1 MRSKA
6 SNPSVSV
13 MPAVLDREALSRDLL
28 RGAGALV
35 KATGYALFFLMLFL
49 PTAYQPL
56 KGVLLGLTLVGILTT
71 AAVTGRFPLA
81 PGIALGALGYSVLG
95 LGYLIRGL
103 TGGAPGALAMFNV
116 YVLWPL
122 VYTLL
127 VVGASFPGVLRGL
140 IRIAVYACVA
150 ISLYSI
156 IYVLRE
162 AGFWPSALYY
172 AFDQGQAIGIYGT
185 HVEFALYSTTTLLFL
200 VPYVIGALFVFPK
213 APEAP
218 VSRPMLWL
226 TLVLGLTTV
235 LLSGR
240 RALLLLIPVAPV
252 FALLFRGWLSVTVKR
267 ESRRLVRRVWWA
279 AIALALLLI
288 VIMTAIGGM
297 APAGFVDMVASG
309 FRFNSDV
316 SAMSRRDQ
324 FHALV
329 NGWLQHPAFGSGHGA
344 PAPGVIRSVEM
355 PWAYELTY
363 LALLYHTGIVGFVAY
378 SVGWFWTLLKSRQI
392 ARTGWPQ
399 APYLV
404 ATLVGT
410 ASFVLANAT
419 NAYLEKYDSI
429 WVLFLPIAF
438 INVWLIETHRARV

>member
-1 MRSKA
+1 MHGDAAHPSA
-6 SNPSVSV
+6 SG
-13 MPAVLDREALSRDLL
+13 MTLLDRAALSRNVLRAGGWLL
-28 RGAGALV
+28 R
-35 KATGYALFFLMLFL
+35 ATGYTLFFLMLFL
-49 PTAYQPL
+49 PTAYQPI
-56 KGVLLGLTLVGILTT
+56 KGALLGLTVVGIVMA

-81 PGIALGALGYSVLG
+81 PGIALGALGYSALG
-95 LGYLIRGL
+95 LASVIKGL

-116 YVLWPL
+116 YVMWPL

-140 IRIAVYACVA
+140 TRVTVCAALA

-156 IYVLRE
+156 IFVLRE
-162 AGFWPSALYY
+162 AGYWPSALYY
-172 AFDQGQAIGIYGT
+172 AFDQGQAIGFHGT
-185 HVEFALYSTTTLLFL
+185 YVEFGLYSTTTLLFL
-200 VPYVIGALFVFPK
+200 VPYLVGALFVFPK
-213 APEAP
+213 AHAP

-226 TLVLGLTTV
+226 TMVLSFTTV

-240 RALLLLIPVAPV
+240 RALLLLVPLAPV
-252 FALLFRGWLSVTVKR
+252 LALLFRAWLSVTRKR
-267 ESRRLVRRVWWA
+267 ESRRLVRRVGWA
-279 AIALALLLI
+279 ALAMALVLI

-316 SAMSRRDQ
+316 VAMSRRDQ
-324 FHALV
+324 FLALV
-329 NGWLQHPAFGSGHGA
+329 NGWLQQPLFGSGHGA
-344 PAPGVIRSVEM
+344 PVRDVIRSPEV

-363 LALLYHTGIVGFVAY
+363 LALLYHTGIVGFLAY
-378 SVGWFWTLLKSRQI
+378 SAGLFWTFLKSRQI

-419 NAYLEKYDSI
+419 NPYLEKYDSI

-438 INVWLIETHRARV
+438 INAYLMETHRARA